1 MATETQGGVG
11 RFFDNRA
18 AYLMFTTATNEK
30 AVVAER
36 IGRELEHVTPGENAL
51 RVFDAGMG
59 DGSVLSQVMRR
70 MHRVFQ
76 HIPWLVVGKEISI
89 EDVRLA
95 LGRMPDRLYEHP
107 ELVVV
112 ITNMSYREAP
122 QLAPEEQKEDVN
134 WIEAPL
140 DGDTTDD
147 FGRQIHDLF
156 DRLADAWE
164 VVTSPRTG
172 NPLPA
177 RPSVLVVYRR
187 DREFLLRRV
196 IPSPGGPPNNYDLI
210 VASQPYRAA
219 TSVERKVRSV
229 IVPLARS
236 LAPGGRMVVIHAR
249 GEDPGIEIIRGV
261 WPDEDPFRDDRR
273 DLIAEARR
281 QMGEPGD
288 ADIVF
293 PELSDDEAIFRYELH
308 AMPSERTEHIGTGL
322 TLAAWNAAA
331 YVAQIDEERLSAAM
345 ASGEYVSATRE
356 VLERYGEVWF
366 NDEAYIVARSR

>member
-1 MATETQGGVG
+1 MTEENGGGVG

-30 AVVAER
+30 AVVADR
-36 IGRELEHVTPGENAL
+36 IGAELARVSPGEDAL

-95 LGRMPDRLYEHP
+95 LGRVPDRLHEHP

-122 QLAPEEQKEDVN
+122 RLTPASGAEDID
-134 WIEAPL
+134 WIEAGL
-140 DGDTTDD
+140 EGDTTDD

-156 DRLADAWE
+156 DRLAGAWE
-164 VVTSPRTG
+164 VVTSPKTG

-177 RPSVLVVYRR
+177 RPAVLVLYRQ
-187 DREFLLRRV
+187 DREFLLKRV
-196 IPSPGGPPNNYDLI
+196 IPRPDRPPDRYDLI

-219 TSVERKVRSV
+219 ADLERKVRTV
-229 IVPLARS
+229 IAPLARS
-236 LAPGGRMVVIHAR
+236 LAPGGRMVVVHAR
-249 GEDPGIEIIRGV
+249 GGDPGIEIIRGV
-261 WPDEDPFRDDRR
+261 WPDENPFQDDRH

-281 QMGEPGD
+281 QLTEPGD
-288 ADIVF
+288 ADLVF
-293 PELSDDEAIFRYELH
+293 PDLSDEEAVFRYELH

-331 YVAQIDEERLSAAM
+331 YVAQIDEERLSEAM
-345 ASGEYVSATRE
+345 ASGAYVPATRA

-366 NDEAYIVARSR
+366 NDEAYVIARSS